1 MDAVFLLT
9 NARTLLQRAD
19 PATAGIWPRATV
31 FLVRLAI
38 ELALDD
44 FWRKRAPGVER
55 CSARAQ
61 LLCLPAYL
69 KDNEYLARRVA
80 YAWSGLS
87 RASHH
92 HVYELPPT
100 FSELAGWIETV
111 EELTAQLK

>member
-1 MDAVFLLT
+1 MNAPDVDAAVLLS

-38 ELALDD
+38 EVALDD
-44 FWRKRAPGVER
+44 LWRTRAPGVER

-69 KDNEYLARRVA
+69 KDNADLARRVA

-92 HVYELPPT
+92 HVYE
-100 FSELAGWIETV
+100 
-111 EELTAQLK
+111 